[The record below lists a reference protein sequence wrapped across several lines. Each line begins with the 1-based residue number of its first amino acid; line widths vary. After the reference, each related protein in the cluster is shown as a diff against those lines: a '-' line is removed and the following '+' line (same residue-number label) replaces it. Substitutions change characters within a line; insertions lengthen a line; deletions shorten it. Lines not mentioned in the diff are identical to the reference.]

1 MQINFQTALIAGS
14 SRGLGRQTA
23 VQLAREDIVQT
34 MTVDI

>member
-1 MQINFQTALIAGS
+1 MQLKFQTALSAGS

-23 VQLAREDIVQT
+23 VQLATEDVVQT